1 MVYGGV
7 NYLIG
12 NNNPAHQDNWTQRSS
27 TLKKVWYTELCNE
40 LYYIGLHIYLPV
52 SHIGLLG
59 YRKIQLQVTDQQDG
73 TYLISFV
80 PDTSGNLSL
89 SVSVQGKPIQ
99 VNYPFSS
106 DGMLKVYG
114 SVKKKKK
121 LFLWFFSLNFLL
133 MYNMLIFYISD
144 ISTLIYYFQIIFHFS
159 LFFICNTHY

>member
-1 MVYGGV
+1 
-7 NYLIG
+7 
-12 NNNPAHQDNWTQRSS
+12 
-27 TLKKVWYTELCNE
+27 
-40 LYYIGLHIYLPV
+40 
-52 SHIGLLG
+52 
-59 YRKIQLQVTDQQDG
+59 
-73 TYLISFV
+73 
-80 PDTSGNLSL
+80 
-89 SVSVQGKPIQ
+89 